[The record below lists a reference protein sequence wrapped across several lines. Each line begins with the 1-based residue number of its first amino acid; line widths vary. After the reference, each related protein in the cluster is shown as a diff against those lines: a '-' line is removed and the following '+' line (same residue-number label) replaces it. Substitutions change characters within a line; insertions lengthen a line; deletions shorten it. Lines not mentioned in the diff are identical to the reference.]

1 MSNAEDQVLA
11 DAKTGIDGDEPTI
24 LIPKGG
30 GWYWID
36 QVGGKRVQL
45 SQEKIA
51 AGRYVVADIGGAE
64 ALADVTP
71 ADVDD
76 AEVLQAIVASQKEE
90 IAKLQ
95 AEVEAAKPTQDASAW
110 LFETI
115 EDVKAFYPMK
125 HLRDLAQA
133 ELASINKVRMKEG
146 YDRIQFTEEDF
157 ENAIDGILEGL
168 LADRKFGAREEGPL
182 MRTLKMF
189 AEDGSLRQIPYE
201 GQINNIAGSLEDG
214 YRKYTK
220 KGFKRTEPMF
230 CPAQDCWEVS
240 AEEDGA
246 MLFTGY
252 CSQDHFNR
260 TEAGAGAPEV
270 PGVTTTGA
278 ISGRRG

>member
-1 MSNAEDQVLA
+1 MSNKSDQMLE
-11 DAKTGIDGDEPTI
+11 DAKSNIDGDVPTL

-36 QVGGKRVQL
+36 EVGGKKVQL

-51 AGRYVVADIGGAE
+51 AGRYIVADVGGAE

-76 AEVLQAIVASQKEE
+76 GEVLRAIVASQKDE
-90 IAKLQ
+90 IAKLR
-95 AEVEAAKPTQDASAW
+95 VEIEEAKPTRDASAW

-133 ELASINKVRMKEG
+133 ELAAVNKVRMKEG

-157 ENAIDGILEGL
+157 ESSIDEILEGL
-168 LADRKFGAREEGPL
+168 LADRKMGAREEGPL

-189 AEDGSLRQIPYE
+189 APDGSLRQIPYE

-220 KGFKRTEPMF
+220 KNFKRTEPLF
-230 CPAQDCWEVS
+230 CPAQDCWEV
-240 AEEDGA
+240 AAQEEGT

-278 ISGRRG
+278 ISGRN